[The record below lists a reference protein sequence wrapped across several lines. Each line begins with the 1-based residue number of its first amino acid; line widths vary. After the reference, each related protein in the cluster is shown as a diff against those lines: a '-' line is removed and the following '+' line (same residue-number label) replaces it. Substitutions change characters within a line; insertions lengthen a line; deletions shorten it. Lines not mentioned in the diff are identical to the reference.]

1 MTIMYQIGLVPAFLN
16 GIYTS
21 DFNFKSLSKKGDIGL
36 GTINQLNGEMIALD
50 GRFYS
55 IDKNGV
61 ASEIADSIFTPYAV
75 VSFFKPQHFYSIR
88 DISSLSNLNQHLI
101 SLLDNTNIF
110 YMIRIDG
117 EFASLQ
123 LRSETCQCMG
133 GVPIAELLEKN
144 QVEFSIEKSKGTLVA
159 TFSPAYTKNMCI
171 TDFHYHYLNA
181 NKTTGGHVFDLKVV
195 SAQISIQPIYRFQL
209 ELINIPKLKAM
220 GLNIDTN
227 HVLKNIE

>member
-36 GTINQLNGEMIALD
+36 GTINQLNGEMIAFD

-61 ASEIADSIFTPYAV
+61 ASEIADSICTPYAV
-75 VSFFKPQHFYSIR
+75 VSFFKPKYFYNIK
-88 DISSLSNLNQHLI
+88 DISSLCSLNQHLLT
-101 SLLDNTNIF
+101 LLENTKLF

-123 LRSETCQCMG
+123 LRSETCHCSG
-133 GVPIAELLEKN
+133 GIPIAELLDKN

-159 TFSPAYTKNMCI
+159 TFSPAYTQNMCI
-171 TDFHYHYLNA
+171 TNFHYHYLNDD
-181 NKTTGGHVFDLKVV
+181 KSTGGHVFDLKVV
-195 SAQISIQPIYRFQL
+195 SAQISIQPINRFQL
-209 ELINIPKLKAM
+209 ELINIPELNAM
-220 GLNIDTN
+220 DLNIDAN
-227 HVLKNIE
+227 QILKNIE